1 MIRDQE
7 MKMGSTLTYKILS
20 EHLVE
25 GELRPGNQIAVKI
38 DQTLTQDATGTMA
51 YLQFEAM
58 GMDRAKNE
66 LAVSY
71 VDHNTVQVGFEN
83 ADDHAYLQSVAQ
95 KFGIVFS
102 RPGNGICHQV
112 HIERFGAPGK
122 TLLGSDSHTPT
133 GGGIGMIAMG
143 AGGID
148 VAVAMGG
155 GPFYMTAPNV
165 VNIRL
170 TGTLRPWVSAKDVI
184 LKVLSIFS
192 TKGNVGTV
200 FEYSGPGVKT
210 LNVPERATITNM
222 GAECGVTT
230 SIFPSDENTHAFLSA
245 QGRGDQYRA
254 LSADEDAVYD
264 QVVEIDLS
272 EVDPLAAAPHSPGNI
287 VRIADFAGTKVD
299 QVLIGSCTNSSYRDL
314 RTAAEILDGHHVSEH
329 VSLGIA
335 PGSREVYMMM
345 AKEGYLTKLISSG
358 ARILES
364 ACGFCI
370 GNHMSP
376 GSDAVSLRT
385 SNRNFEGRS
394 GTASAQVYLVSPEV
408 AALAAIKGEFVDPL
422 NVEDVTYP
430 QIGMPEHFDRDDS
443 MFVFPTAEPEGI
455 EIQRGPNIGDP
466 PVNDPMPEHLNGSAV
481 IKVGDKI
488 TTDHIMPAGARLK
501 YRSNVPVYSTFVFE
515 PVDPQFHIRAAENR
529 DASKHNIIVAG
540 ESYGQGSSREHAALC
555 PMYLGVKAVVAVSI
569 ERIHMANLFNFGI
582 LPLVFEHAGDYE
594 TIDQGDEL
602 VIENLHEALDAAQQ
616 KGGRLMLENKT
627 KQTRIPVIAAYSPR
641 QLELLKAGG
650 LLNLTKKLQEE
661 SE

>member
-1 MIRDQE
+1 
-7 MKMGSTLTYKILS
+7 MGTSLTYKILS

-25 GELRPGNQIAVKI
+25 GDLSAGNQIAVTI

-71 VDHNTVQVGFEN
+71 VDHNTIQVGFEN
-83 ADDHAYLQSVAQ
+83 SDDHAYLQSVAE
-95 KFGIVFS
+95 KYGIIFS

-155 GPFYMTAPNV
+155 GPFYMTAPKV

-170 TGTLRPWVSAKDVI
+170 TGKLRDWVSAKDVI

-200 FEYSGPGVKT
+200 FEYSGPGVET

-230 SIFPSDENTHAFLSA
+230 SIFPSDENTRIFLEA
-245 QGRGDQYRA
+245 QGRSDQYRP
-254 LSADEDAVYD
+254 LCADEDAVYD
-264 QVVEIDLS
+264 QVVEINLA
-272 EVDPLAAAPHSPGNI
+272 EIEPLAAAPHSPGNI
-287 VRIADFAGTKVD
+287 IRIADFAGKKVD

-314 RTAAEILDGHHVSEH
+314 RTVAEILDGQHISEH

-335 PGSREVYMMM
+335 PGSREVLTMI
-345 AKEGYLTKLISSG
+345 AKEGYLTKLIESG

-376 GSDAVSLRT
+376 GTDAVSLRT

-422 NVEDVTYP
+422 DVDDVKYP
-430 QIGMPEHFDRDDS
+430 QVRMPERFDIDDS
-443 MFVFPTAEPEGI
+443 MFIFPPKDSADI
-455 EIQRGPNIGDP
+455 EIIRGPNIGAP
-466 PVNDPMPEHLNGSAV
+466 PVNDQMPKKLEGKAT

-501 YRSNVPVYSTFVFE
+501 YRSNIPAYSAFVFE
-515 PVDPQFHIRAAENR
+515 HVDSQFHIRAAGNR
-529 DASKHNIIVAG
+529 DAGIDNFIIAG

-555 PMYLGVKAVVAVSI
+555 PMYLGVKAVIAVSI

-582 LPLVFEHAGDYE
+582 LPLIFENSEDYQNIE
-594 TIDQGDEL
+594 EGDEL
-602 VIENLHEALDAAQQ
+602 VINNLHQVLEDAQ
-616 KGGRLMLENKT
+616 KSGGRVMLINKT
-627 KQTRIPVIAAYSPR
+627 TGVEIPLQAQYSQR
-641 QLELLKAGG
+641 QLELLRAGG

-661 SE
+661 LS